1 MTKKELIDAIKDMPE
16 DAEVMS
22 NSNALLY
29 VVDRIEQRMLWNG
42 KEKQTAIIIYGK
54 HRPLC

>member
-1 MTKKELIDAIKDMPE
+1 MTLKEFKEMTKDMPE

-42 KEKQTAIIIYGK
+42 KEKQTAIIIYGR
-54 HRPLC
+54 HRPIC